1 MSSDPRDTNRDG
13 HVSLMEKVK
22 DKLHLGHKDTTAAT
36 HTTATTHTTYT
47 GTSAGAFDARDRNHD
62 GHVSMG
68 EKLKGSSMDQRD
80 LNHDGHIST
89 GERLAGVRQ
98 EEEARM
104 RLHEEQ
110 LALGKQKVGAG
121 EVGLKKHIE
130 TERIQEQIPVKHEEV
145 IVERRP
151 LSGIPDPNARISNE
165 GEIIRVPLYKEEVI
179 AEKQVVPKEEIV
191 VRKQEKIG
199 HDTVNATLRSEF
211 VEGLQS
217 STHLSTTGAFDARDT
232 NRDGHVSMG
241 EKLQAGTHSST
252 GAFDARDTNR
262 DGHVSMGEKLKADT
276 FGTHNSTG
284 AFDARDT
291 NRDGHVSTGEKL
303 KADAFGT
310 HNTTGA
316 YDSRDLNR
324 DGHVSMGEKL
334 GAGAAGA
341 APGTHKAARG

>member
-13 HVSLMEKVK
+13 HASLMEKVK
-22 DKLHLGHKDTTAAT
+22 DKLHLGHKD
-36 HTTATTHTTYT
+36 
-47 GTSAGAFDARDRNHD
+47 
-62 GHVSMG
+62 
-68 EKLKGSSMDQRD
+68 K
-80 LNHDGHIST
+80 
-89 GERLAGVRQ
+89 

-104 RLHEEQ
+104 KLHEEQ
-110 LALGKQKVGAG
+110 LALGKQKVSAG

-151 LSGIPDPNARISNE
+151 LSGIPDPNARIANE
-165 GEIIRVPLYKEEVI
+165 DEIIRVPLYKEEVI
-179 AEKQVVPKEEIV
+179 AQKQVVPKEEIV

-199 HDTVNATLRSEF
+199 HDTVNATLRSE
-211 VEGLQS
+211 VAEGTQS

-232 NRDGHVSMG
+232 NRDGHVSTG
-241 EKLQAGTHSST
+241 EKLKSDTFGTHNST
-252 GAFDARDTNR
+252 GAYDARDLNR
-262 DGHVSMGEKLKADT
+262 DGHVSMGEKLKSDT

-284 AFDARDT
+284 AFDSRDL
-291 NRDGHVSTGEKL
+291 NRDGHVSMGEKL
-303 KADAFGT
+303 KSDTFGT
-310 HNTTGA
+310 QTTSA

-341 APGTHKAARG
+341 APGTFKAARG

>member
-1 MSSDPRDTNRDG
+1 M
-13 HVSLMEKVK
+13 
-22 DKLHLGHKDTTAAT
+22 
-36 HTTATTHTTYT
+36 
-47 GTSAGAFDARDRNHD
+47 DR
-62 GHVSMG
+62 
-68 EKLKGSSMDQRD
+68 RD

-89 GERLAGVRQ
+89 SERLIGQ

-110 LALGKQKVGAG
+110 LALGKKKVGAG

-130 TERIQEQIPVKHEEV
+130 TEIVREQVPVKHEEV

-151 LSGIPDPNARISNE
+151 LSGIPDPNARIAAE
-165 GEIIRVPLYKEEVI
+165 GEIIRVPIYKEEVI
-179 AEKQVVPKEEIV
+179 AQKRVVPKEEIII
-191 VRKQEKIG
+191 RKREVMG

-211 VEGLQS
+211 VEGFQS
-217 STHLSTTGAFDARDT
+217 STHSTTSGAFDARDT
-232 NRDGHVSMG
+232 NLDGHVSMG
-241 EKLQAGTHSST
+241 EKLKADTFGTHNT

-276 FGTHNSTG
+276 FGTRNTG

-291 NRDGHVSTGEKL
+291 NRDGHVSLAEQL
-303 KADAFGT
+303 KSD
-310 HNTTGA
+310 GA
-316 YDSRDLNR
+316 IDSRDLNR

-341 APGTHKAARG
+341 APATFKAARG